1 MTSLLSNIQDENL
14 LEAFWRNLVE
24 YFNHLCES
32 GSEECK
38 FVDDKVMAFVRSN
51 IPSPML
57 NSIILKDTNTKNLDT
72 QLRKIQ
78 DYFQDFLGPY
88 QLWMKPGLSK
98 EIDAQLKSNKYRFV
112 GDSNG
117 LAIELD
123 KMEHHD
129 SPNSLYVQPVRDKND
144 FDKWVEIASYNLN
157 LREDGK
163 TIYNSRFKE
172 RDFKDLKSN
181 SIKYLG
187 WLNAEAIACS
197 TLILGGGVVG
207 VYDDTIIPRLKRT
220 HWGIEESMVSV
231 PLKQAMTSG
240 YKVGVVHS
248 SVGDLR
254 RYRAFGFKERFKF
267 PRYIFSPPR

>member
-129 SPNSLYVQPVRDKND
+129 SP
-144 FDKWVEIASYNLN
+144 
-157 LREDGK
+157 
-163 TIYNSRFKE
+163 
-172 RDFKDLKSN
+172 
-181 SIKYLG
+181 
-187 WLNAEAIACS
+187 
-197 TLILGGGVVG
+197 
-207 VYDDTIIPRLKRT
+207 
-220 HWGIEESMVSV
+220 
-231 PLKQAMTSG
+231 
-240 YKVGVVHS
+240 
-248 SVGDLR
+248 
-254 RYRAFGFKERFKF
+254 
-267 PRYIFSPPR
+267 